1 MENIVTNSSF
11 NIILENTLKTCQ
23 NDEQYE
29 QYSSREKMLA
39 FVFTFLQNLNENDA
53 TYIQQNRLSFMKSI
67 KVELSVY
74 FDELIFN
81 ATNSGEIQAR
91 PFIANYYQSILN
103 TAFLSILNFWSNDKS
118 DFKQNSDVMVEKTV
132 HFAFDLL
139 APNAIDSGIDL
150 VQNLFRLRQAQSD
163 KTS

>member
-1 MENIVTNSSF
+1 M
-11 NIILENTLKTCQ
+11 
-23 NDEQYE
+23 
-29 QYSSREKMLA
+29 
-39 FVFTFLQNLNENDA
+39 FTFLQQLNESDA
-53 TYIQQNRLSFMKSI
+53 IYIQQNRLSFIKSI

-103 TAFLSILNFWSNDKS
+103 TAFLSVLNFWSNDKS
-118 DFKQNSDVMVEKTV
+118 DFKQNTDVMVEKTV

-139 APNAIDSGIDL
+139 APNAIDSGFDL
-150 VQNLFRLRQAQSD
+150 VQSLFKLS
-163 KTS
+163 K

>member
-1 MENIVTNSSF
+1 MEKNITSQSF
-11 NIILENTLKTCQ
+11 NTVLENTLQTCN
-23 NDEQYE
+23 NDEQYH

-39 FVFTFLQNLNENDA
+39 FMFTFLQHLNESDA
-53 TYIQQNRLSFMKSI
+53 IYIQQNRLSFIKSI

-103 TAFLSILNFWSNDKS
+103 TAFLSVLNFWSNDKS
-118 DFKQNSDVMVEKTV
+118 DFKQNTDVMVEKTV

-139 APNAIDSGIDL
+139 APNAIDSGFDL
-150 VQNLFRLRQAQSD
+150 VQSLFKLS
-163 KTS
+163 K